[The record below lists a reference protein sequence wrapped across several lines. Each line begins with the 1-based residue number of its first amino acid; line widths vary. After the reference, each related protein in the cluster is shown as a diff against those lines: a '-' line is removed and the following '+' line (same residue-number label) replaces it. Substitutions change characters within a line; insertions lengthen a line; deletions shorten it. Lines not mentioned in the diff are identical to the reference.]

1 MKEKICYIIL
11 VRLWSP
17 SPSLV
22 NKKICSSLSTLIHFL
37 ECQSVVNILLMGL
50 VCNRL
55 RITFIKISLLI
66 FVFSFLIG
74 NSIERKSLWIL
85 SLSTRQSSVEDFI
98 SAKTYFS
105 SSIFLVCCQLPYSV
119 VFELR
124 SSRKWALFDAS
135 SNYM

>member
-17 SPSLV
+17 SSSLV

-55 RITFIKISLLI
+55 RTTFIKISLLI